1 MSVLKKLFLYSSRFV
16 SREAAQRL
24 FVLDTGPGHDYAKL
38 RQEILEVPDVDRNP
52 AITDFIF
59 GVNDQA
65 VTTRIENIKGL
76 YLFVDYSAITSSISS
91 IDVKTDSF
99 HVAMTIARPSPDN
112 QDQATEMIWQDRALD
127 AMTAIRRRM
136 RDDFDDGNPVFW
148 LKFPTTMQPFVAHAL
163 ANSLGWTMEFDIQG
177 IDMV

>member
-1 MSVLKKLFLYSSRFV
+1 MSILKKLLLYSSQFV
-16 SREAAQRL
+16 SREGVQRL
-24 FVLDTGPGHDYAKL
+24 FVLNTG
-38 RQEILEVPDVDRNP
+38 QEYSQLQKEMLEVPDTCRNP
-52 AITDFIF
+52 DITDFIF
-59 GVNDQA
+59 GVDDRA
-65 VTTRIENIKGL
+65 VSQRISQVKGL

-99 HVAMTIARPSPDN
+99 HVAMTIARPSPED

>member
-1 MSVLKKLFLYSSRFV
+1 MSVLKQLFLYSSQFV
-16 SREAAQRL
+16 SREAAMNV
-24 FVLDTGPGHDYAKL
+24 FVLNSGHDYT
-38 RQEILEVPDVDRNP
+38 RFQQEVLAVPDTCRNND
-52 AITDFIF
+52 ITDFIF
-59 GVNDQA
+59 GVDDRA
-65 VTTRIENIKGL
+65 VTQRISQVKGL

-99 HVAMTIARPSPDN
+99 HVAMTVARPSPED

-148 LKFPTTMQPFVAHAL
+148 LKFPTTMQPFVAHAM

>member
-1 MSVLKKLFLYSSRFV
+1 MSILKKLFLYSSQFV
-16 SREAAQRL
+16 SKEGVQRL
-24 FVLDTGPGHDYAKL
+24 FVLNTGHDYTQL
-38 RQEILEVPDVDRNP
+38 LQEATDVPDTFRNP
-52 AITDFIF
+52 YITDFIF
-59 GVNDQA
+59 GVDDRA
-65 VTTRIENIKGL
+65 VTQRISQVKGL
-76 YLFVDYSAITSSISS
+76 YLFVDYSAITSSISP

-99 HVAMTIARPSPDN
+99 HVAMTIARPSPED
-112 QDQATEMIWQDRALD
+112 QDQAAELLWQDRALD

-136 RDDFDDGNPVFW
+136 RDDFDEENPVFW

>member
-1 MSVLKKLFLYSSRFV
+1 MNMSILKKLFLYTSKFV
-16 SREAAQRL
+16 SREGVQRL
-24 FVLDTGPGHDYAKL
+24 FVLNTGHDYSQL
-38 RQEILEVPDVDRNP
+38 QSEILDLPDTDRNP
-52 AITDFIF
+52 YITDFIF
-59 GVNDQA
+59 GVDDRA
-65 VTTRIENIKGL
+65 VTQRISQVKGL

-99 HVAMTIARPSPDN
+99 HVAMTIARPSPED

-136 RDDFDDGNPVFW
+136 RDDFDEGNPVFW
-148 LKFPTTMQPFVAHAL
+148 FKFPSTMQPFVAHAL
-163 ANSLGWTMEFDIQG
+163 ANSVGWTMEFDIQG